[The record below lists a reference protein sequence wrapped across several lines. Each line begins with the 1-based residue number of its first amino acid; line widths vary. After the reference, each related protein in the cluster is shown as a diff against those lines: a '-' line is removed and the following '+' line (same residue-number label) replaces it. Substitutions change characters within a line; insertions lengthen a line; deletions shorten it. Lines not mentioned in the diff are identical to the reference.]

1 MLMSPIFRRDIEILC
16 INDDPPTLYKFMKS
30 YVNVDEPIN
39 NLVIDFKQYLFDFY
53 YPIDNQFKNNF
64 EEMFIKHFMFR
75 SIGFETFTSFKIHL
89 EVKLNSIMNKY
100 NKMLAGFNKLDFEGN
115 VETHARVEE
124 SVNTGSN
131 NLTSESITDNR
142 FSNVPQ
148 NEISDIQQG
157 SYMTDYT
164 YNKNNSSNTNLVN
177 GSLNTNENI
186 TIKRGDTIDEYEK
199 FLKFANNIYES
210 IFEECNC
217 LFLGIV

>member
-1 MLMSPIFRRDIEILC
+1 MLMNPIFRRDIEILC
-16 INDDPPTLYKFMKS
+16 INDDPPTLYEFMKS
-30 YVNVDEPIN
+30 YVNNDESIN
-39 NLVIDFKQYLFDFY
+39 YLVADFRDYLFDFY
-53 YPIDNQFKNNF
+53 YPIDNEYKIPF

-75 SIGFETFTSFKIHL
+75 KIGFETFTSFKIHL

-100 NKMLAGFNKLDFEGN
+100 NKML
-115 VETHARVEE
+115 
-124 SVNTGSN
+124 TGSN
-131 NLTSESITDNR
+131 NLTSESVTDNR

-186 TIKRGDTIDEYEK
+186 TIKKGDTIDEYEK

-210 IFEECNC
+210 IFSECDC

>member
-16 INDDPPTLYKFMKS
+16 INDDPPTLYEFMKS
-30 YVNVDEPIN
+30 YVNNDESIN
-39 NLVIDFKQYLFDFY
+39 YLVADFRDYLFDFY
-53 YPIDNQFKNNF
+53 YPIDNEYKIPF

-75 SIGFETFTSFKIHL
+75 KIGFETFTSFKIHL

-115 VETHARVEE
+115 VETHTRVEE

-186 TIKRGDTIDEYEK
+186 TIKKGDTIDEYEK

-210 IFEECNC
+210 IFSECDC

>member
-16 INDDPPTLYKFMKS
+16 INDDPPTLYNFMKS

-39 NLVIDFKQYLFDFY
+39 NLVVDFKQYLFDFY

-75 SIGFETFTSFKIHL
+75 KIGFETFTSFKIHL

-115 VETHARVEE
+115 VETHTRTEE

-148 NEISDIQQG
+148 NEITDIQQG

-186 TIKRGDTIDEYEK
+186 TIKRGDTIEEYEK

-210 IFEECNC
+210 IFSECDC